1 MTETPPIQRL
11 LAELKRRR
19 VFRVAA
25 LYGAGAFAV
34 LQGVDIMAEGLA
46 LPAAVLTF
54 VTVAVLVGFPVAL
67 VAAWVYERGPEGRLR
82 RTEEAGSDEIE
93 DIVAQPRSHRWLSG
107 ALALAGI
114 GLLVLGVWLV
124 ANRVAAG
131 DGQSP
136 EVGGVTADV
145 RSGAAGTGIL
155 VMPFAVQGNPDVE
168 YLEQGMVS
176 LLGTSLDGAGDLRAV
191 DARTVIQFAERE
203 SLAAGD
209 RAAGAAAAGTFGAQ
223 FYVVGDIVE
232 AGGRMQVT
240 ASLYDAAGDGQP
252 VGHGSVSGAGDEMF
266 DMVDDLTAQLLSGLS
281 GGAAARVRRIAGVT
295 TESLPALKAFL
306 EGEEEFRRGQ
316 FGPSVESF
324 RRAVS
329 EDSTFALA
337 YYRLSLVA
345 EWNLEDGLSREMAE
359 QAGRYAD
366 RLADRDRRLLEA
378 FLIRRRG
385 DNLTAAEAYRSILGV
400 HPDEMEAWLDLAEV
414 QFHSYPL
421 YGRSFTDATESLERV
436 LDLDPHHSTALIHLA
451 RLRAYQ
457 GDIEGL
463 EDIAA
468 RFVELNPDPA
478 RTLEV
483 EALRAYGSRVE
494 ARIEEVEAGLP
505 RATEVAVSLAVW
517 AASVYARDPRSGE
530 RVTSTL
536 VSPNR
541 SPEARRLGQAWL
553 ANFAAARGDWAEA
566 QARLALLEGMNAETA
581 LEYEAILATMPFS
594 PTTEPELRN
603 LAARLEALD
612 PATVPTSANPS
623 IIFTSH
629 DAVHPVIRVYQ
640 LGLIRA
646 RLGEADAALVLA
658 GEVEAMPLPPT
669 AGSLASDLAHGI
681 RASVLREQGRLEE
694 ALAELEK
701 ARVDAWYGQTMA
713 SPLFARIFERF
724 LQAEMLFALGRYDE
738 AEGWYANIGQLSP
751 FELPYLAPSHL
762 RLAEI
767 ADRRGNAAAA
777 SEHRAIFED
786 LWAEADPEMRLAV
799 GL

>member
-1 MTETPPIQRL
+1 
-11 LAELKRRR
+11 
-19 VFRVAA
+19 
-25 LYGAGAFAV
+25 
-34 LQGVDIMAEGLA
+34 
-46 LPAAVLTF
+46 
-54 VTVAVLVGFPVAL
+54 
-67 VAAWVYERGPEGRLR
+67 
-82 RTEEAGSDEIE
+82 
-93 DIVAQPRSHRWLSG
+93 
-107 ALALAGI
+107 
-114 GLLVLGVWLV
+114 
-124 ANRVAAG
+124 
-131 DGQSP
+131 
-136 EVGGVTADV
+136 
-145 RSGAAGTGIL
+145 
-155 VMPFAVQGNPDVE
+155 
-168 YLEQGMVS
+168 
-176 LLGTSLDGAGDLRAV
+176 
-191 DARTVIQFAERE
+191 
-203 SLAAGD
+203 
-209 RAAGAAAAGTFGAQ
+209 
-223 FYVVGDIVE
+223 
-232 AGGRMQVT
+232 
-240 ASLYDAAGDGQP
+240 
-252 VGHGSVSGAGDEMF
+252 MF

-345 EWNLEDGLSREMAE
+345 EWNLEDRLSREMAE
-359 QAGRYAD
+359 KAVQYAD

-385 DNLTAAEAYRSILGV
+385 DNLTAAEAYRSILGA

-436 LDLDPHHSTALIHLA
+436 LELDPDHSTALIHLA

-457 GDIEGL
+457 GDVEGL

-468 RFVELNPDPA
+468 RFVALNPDPA

-483 EALRAYGSRVE
+483 EALWAYGSADE

-505 RATEVAVSLAVW
+505 QANEVAVSLAVW
-517 AASVYARDPRSGE
+517 AASVYCRDPRSGE
-530 RVTSTL
+530 RVTATL
-536 VSPNR
+536 VRPNR
-541 SPEARRLGQAWL
+541 SPEARKLGQAWL
-553 ANFAAARGDWAEA
+553 ANFAAARGEWAEA
-566 QARLALLEGMNAETA
+566 QARLSVLEGMDAKTA
-581 LEYEAILATMPFS
+581 LEYEAILATMPLS
-594 PTTEPELRN
+594 PTSESELRD

-629 DAVHPVIRVYQ
+629 DAVHPVIRVYE

-646 RLGEADAALVLA
+646 RLGEADAALALA
-658 GEVEAMPLPPT
+658 EEIESMPLQPT

-681 RASVLREQGRLEE
+681 RASVLREQGQLED

-713 SPLFARIFERF
+713 SPLFARIYERF
-724 LQAEMLFALGRYDE
+724 LQAEMLFELGRYDE

-751 FELPYLAPSHL
+751 FELPYLAPAHL

-767 ADRRGNAAAA
+767 ADHRGNAQAA
-777 SEHRAIFED
+777 SEHRAVFED
-786 LWAEADPEMRLAV
+786 LWADADPEMRSAV